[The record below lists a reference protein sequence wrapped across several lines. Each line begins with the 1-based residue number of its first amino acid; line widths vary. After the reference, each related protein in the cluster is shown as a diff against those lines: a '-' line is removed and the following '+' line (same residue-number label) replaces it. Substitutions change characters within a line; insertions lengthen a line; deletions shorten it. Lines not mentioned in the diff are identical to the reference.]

1 MEDAGK
7 LSSGQSE
14 AKTAKVGP
22 VLHCWK
28 QERAEWSQGTTSSSL
43 KMTAS
48 NELPR
53 LSSGKAPHRELL
65 YIMLQNP
72 DSRPRLHQIE
82 DFLEVSQVPREL
94 PKPPPIAPKGQ
105 GTVDRT

>member
-1 MEDAGK
+1 M
-7 LSSGQSE
+7 
-14 AKTAKVGP
+14 
-22 VLHCWK
+22 LHCRK

-43 KMTAS
+43 KMTTS

-53 LSSGKAPHRELL
+53 LGSGKAPHRELL

-94 PKPPPIAPKGQ
+94 PNPPPHCPQ
-105 GTVDRT
+105 GSRYSG